1 MWRGIFFFI
10 QLAVLV
16 ALAVWLA
23 NNPGRV
29 TFDWLGYRVDTTM
42 GLLFLGLAILM
53 VVGGLLYRLLRA
65 IFGAPSRIGSKVS
78 KRRRRRGQEALTRG
92 LVAVQ
97 LGDAEKA
104 QLHSRRAEKL
114 LEPQPMLQLLKAQA
128 AQLSGDAERA
138 RAHFEEMLEAEETR
152 LLGLRGLTMLSLREG
167 KEKEAKE
174 YLERARALQPSSPWV
189 LNNLFELSEKAGDL
203 PTAEAVLL
211 ESQRQGVMEK
221 TEALR
226 KRAIIAYQRAEAAL
240 AQGDKELAE
249 NKARMAAKLQPEF
262 LAATLLQVRLLKER
276 GRKRKAASLLTQAW
290 QRQPHP
296 EIAEAWLA
304 LEAEAPPLEQV
315 KRVTTLV
322 RGRESHRESKLL
334 QARVALEAE
343 LWGEARRHL
352 APLLEENPI
361 EQRVCYLMAQ
371 VEEGEKG
378 EAAGTEWLRRVASAL
393 PAPAWLCET
402 CGAIS
407 PKWTAHCGACGTLDS
422 LAWRT
427 SPHLAPS
434 VPLVVETAESEALEV
449 EAQPA

>member
-167 KEKEAKE
+167 RRLADSRGGSAGKSATRRDGENGSSAK
-174 YLERARALQPSSPWV
+174 AC
-189 LNNLFELSEKAGDL
+189 
-203 PTAEAVLL
+203 
-211 ESQRQGVMEK
+211 
-221 TEALR
+221 
-226 KRAIIAYQRAEAAL
+226 
-240 AQGDKELAE
+240 
-249 NKARMAAKLQPEF
+249 
-262 LAATLLQVRLLKER
+262 
-276 GRKRKAASLLTQAW
+276 
-290 QRQPHP
+290 H
-296 EIAEAWLA
+296 
-304 LEAEAPPLEQV
+304 
-315 KRVTTLV
+315 
-322 RGRESHRESKLL
+322 HR
-334 QARVALEAE
+334 
-343 LWGEARRHL
+343 
-352 APLLEENPI
+352 
-361 EQRVCYLMAQ
+361 
-371 VEEGEKG
+371 
-378 EAAGTEWLRRVASAL
+378 L
-393 PAPAWLCET
+393 PAGRGCL
-402 CGAIS
+402 GA
-407 PKWTAHCGACGTLDS
+407 G
-422 LAWRT
+422 
-427 SPHLAPS
+427 
-434 VPLVVETAESEALEV
+434 
-449 EAQPA
+449 